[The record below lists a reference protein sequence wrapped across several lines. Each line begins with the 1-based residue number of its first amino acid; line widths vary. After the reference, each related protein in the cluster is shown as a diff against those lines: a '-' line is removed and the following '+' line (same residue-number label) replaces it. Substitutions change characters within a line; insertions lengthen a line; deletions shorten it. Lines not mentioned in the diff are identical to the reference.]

1 MDISNILNKAEKL
14 ASDQE
19 KLEYL
24 GHYIGE
30 HIDSLS
36 SKEFILLLTP
46 LVDIS
51 YRLYQQHPS
60 LETLGDYTVAITK
73 LAEYLI
79 NDDQGWKAKPLL
91 EKAQQLL
98 NEQPEMEPYQ
108 QWRYDTWFQIGQCYY
123 NNQRRQQAKQ
133 AFQNAL
139 AIATSIG
146 IDADDCHYML
156 DKIENPM
163 LKYDPIEDSKEYL
176 DVIDEVERKIYDQI
190 KDEPCFMGFCFRYW
204 TLKRTI
210 LLEYGIEWRSPA
222 IMNPR
227 VHFD

>member
-24 GHYIGE
+24 SHYIGE

-36 SKEFILLLTP
+36 PKEFILLLTP

-60 LETLGDYTVAITK
+60 LETLSDYTVAITK

-98 NEQPEMEPYQ
+98 DEQPEMEPYQ

-123 NNQRRQQAKQ
+123 NNQRRQRQ
-133 AFQNAL
+133 
-139 AIATSIG
+139 
-146 IDADDCHYML
+146 
-156 DKIENPM
+156 
-163 LKYDPIEDSKEYL
+163 
-176 DVIDEVERKIYDQI
+176 R
-190 KDEPCFMGFCFRYW
+190 
-204 TLKRTI
+204 RTD
-210 LLEYGIEWRSPA
+210 
-222 IMNPR
+222 N
-227 VHFD
+227 